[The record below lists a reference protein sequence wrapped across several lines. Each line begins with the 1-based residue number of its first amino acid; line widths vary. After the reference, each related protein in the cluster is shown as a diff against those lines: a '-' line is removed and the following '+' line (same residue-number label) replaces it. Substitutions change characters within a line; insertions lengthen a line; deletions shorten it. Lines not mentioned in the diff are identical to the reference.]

1 MRGRARRWIAAIYI
15 ALVGL
20 YTEFAELEL
29 VERVTL
35 GRVMLVAPALVAAC
49 AVTRPRV
56 VAGERRPVQ
65 FGAGVAGGALTSLVT
80 GGVFAAAV

>member
-1 MRGRARRWIAAIYI
+1 MGIARRSVMRGGALGGVAAIYI

-29 VERVTL
+29 VGERVTL
-35 GRVMLVAPALVAAC
+35 GRVMLVAPALVAAY

-56 VAGERRPVQ
+56 VAGERRPVE
-65 FGAGVAGGALTSLVT
+65 FGAGSRVVR
-80 GGVFAAAV
+80 